1 MLNEIGYA
9 FPAGDESDGS
19 NDEWDIGYSDNNK
32 KPCAEVKKKKV
43 ISHVQH
49 SSCPMCYNLASIRP
63 FSVI

>member
-32 KPCAEVKKKKV
+32 KKNAEVREKV
-43 ISHVQH
+43 LSHVQH
-49 SSCPMCYNLASIRP
+49 SSRPMCYILASVRP
-63 FSVI
+63 FSLR

>member
-32 KPCAEVKKKKV
+32 KTCAEVNLTKRFLN
-43 ISHVQH
+43 
-49 SSCPMCYNLASIRP
+49 SSNTRLVPCYILAIIRP
-63 FSVI
+63 LSYS

>member
-32 KPCAEVKKKKV
+32 KTCAEV
-43 ISHVQH
+43 
-49 SSCPMCYNLASIRP
+49 NLMKIFFNTSNTRLMSY
-63 FSVI
+63 FG

>member
-32 KPCAEVKKKKV
+32 KPCAEVKKKKRLFPTFNTPLAPCV
-43 ISHVQH
+43 I
-49 SSCPMCYNLASIRP
+49 I
-63 FSVI
+63 

>member
-32 KPCAEVKKKKV
+32 KPCAEVKEKV
-43 ISHVQH
+43 LSHVQQH
-49 SSCPMCYNLASIRP
+49 SSRHMCYILASIRL
-63 FSVI
+63 FSLR